1 MFWLLKLSSCTG
13 SNKSAKRAL
22 LYIGNNVTNMLNTKQ
37 EFVNEMFWNTCTSFN
52 TSYNSLVPAIFYL
65 IFHIYMFCRFVA
77 IGLIHSDKA
86 SLKTDS
92 NLCEKHQIN
101 LIDGISCQK
110 SLIRAFFLVPYS
122 LMCQLMPRKLHLPSL
137 PANSSHCFMS
147 ENMSFTSW
155 EPRLYKENKYVL
167 TSKSSGLT
175 KKHIYT
181 LFLSD
186 CWISCTIAHD
196 TNKTSLFDLALN
208 LSKTSTDTLIFIRI
222 IWEKVYRVQFFHFNN
237 IYKWYILVTSFS
249 NGIAHF
255 KQPSEITTL
264 LIG

>member
-1 MFWLLKLSSCTG
+1 MFWLLKLSSWTG

-37 EFVNEMFWNTCTSFN
+37 LFVNEMFWNTCTSFN

-110 SLIRAFFLVPYS
+110 SLIRAFFFSSIFTHVPTDAKKTAFAIFTCEFFS
-122 LMCQLMPRKLHLPSL
+122 LFYVR
-137 PANSSHCFMS
+137 
-147 ENMSFTSW
+147 
-155 EPRLYKENKYVL
+155 KYVIHIL
-167 TSKSSGLT
+167 RT
-175 KKHIYT
+175 KT
-181 LFLSD
+181 L
-186 CWISCTIAHD
+186 
-196 TNKTSLFDLALN
+196 
-208 LSKTSTDTLIFIRI
+208 
-222 IWEKVYRVQFFHFNN
+222 
-237 IYKWYILVTSFS
+237 
-249 NGIAHF
+249 
-255 KQPSEITTL
+255 
-264 LIG
+264 